1 MQENTLTLDTFKYF
15 ISLPEDMVH
24 HKTIQQIAKVSIP
37 LLKRYGVVKAGIFGS
52 YARGEQKK
60 SSDID
65 ILVKINKDI
74 SLLRFVSL
82 KQELEDMLNSK
93 VDLVEY
99 ETLKPLI
106 KEQILQDEVRIL

>member
-1 MQENTLTLDTFKYF
+1 MIKN
-15 ISLPEDMVH
+15 
-24 HKTIQQIAKVSIP
+24 KTVKQIARISIP
-37 LLKRYGVVKAGIFGS
+37 LLKKYGVVKAGIFGS

-65 ILVKINKDI
+65 MLVKINKDI
-74 SLLRFVSL
+74 SLLKFVSL
-82 KQELEDMLNSK
+82 KQELEDILDSK

-106 KEQILQDEVRIL
+106 REQILQDEVRIL

>member
-1 MQENTLTLDTFKYF
+1 MAQNKVIQKIAE
-15 ISLPEDMVH
+15 ISV
-24 HKTIQQIAKVSIP
+24 P
-37 LLKRYGVVKAGIFGS
+37 LLKKYGVVKAGIFGS

-65 ILVKINKDI
+65 MLVKINKDI
-74 SLLRFVSL
+74 SLLKFVSL
-82 KQELEDMLNSK
+82 KQELEDILDSK

-106 KEQILQDEVRIL
+106 RKQILQDEVRIL